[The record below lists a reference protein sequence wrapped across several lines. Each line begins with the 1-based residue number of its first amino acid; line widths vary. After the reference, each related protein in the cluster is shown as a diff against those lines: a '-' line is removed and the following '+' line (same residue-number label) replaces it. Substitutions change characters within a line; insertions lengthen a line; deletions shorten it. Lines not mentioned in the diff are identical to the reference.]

1 VDDYVLADLA
11 VEENN
16 IREESMN
23 DCRVLLSMSIHG
35 LHPQYSRIHT

>member
-23 DCRVLLSMSIHG
+23 DCRVLLRMSIHG
-35 LHPQYSRIHT
+35 IDPQDSRIYT